1 MFTLTLNKIV
11 MKDDESTVGIIQNL
25 SVLSK
30 ISLTRTKRYDIYT
43 ADNLLPTGQKWKW
56 FMINS

>member
-43 ADNLLPTGQKWKW
+43 ADNLLPTGQK
-56 FMINS
+56 